1 MATNIWKDYE
11 DSIDEGQLQKELDDA
26 RKNTFEDLPKGVYN
40 VEFTTI
46 EAGLTKDSGK
56 GQRPMLKVC
65 GKVIDGKH
73 KGRLMFMNRVIQG
86 TKNDGRLIAS
96 VEGWLAKLE
105 AEDENGDLI
114 NPKFK
119 TYSQFADLI
128 MDIAEAVDD
137 MGLTYEVEY
146 DSTAF
151 NSISI
156 KKVLD

>member
-1 MATNIWKDYE
+1 MSNVWKDYE
-11 DSIDEGQLQKELDDA
+11 DSVDENQLQKELEDA
-26 RKNTFEDLPKGVYN
+26 RKNNFEDLPKGTYT

-46 EAGLTKDSGK
+46 EAGVTKDTGK
-56 GQRPMLKVC
+56 GKRPMLKVAA
-65 GKVIDGKH
+65 KVIEGQYKN
-73 KGRLMFMNRVIQG
+73 RLMFMNRVIQG
-86 TKNDGRLIAS
+86 TKNDGRMIAS

-119 TYSQFADLI
+119 TYPQFADLI

-156 KKVLD
+156 KKVVD